1 MVRGLAALLSPNE
14 EVTLRRVAY
23 GVVVAKTLHPG
34 HLARLLSLTLIEDH
48 DGALSITKLGQQRLS
63 RAPVARLDTA
73 PVDIDDSIL
82 ALAKVLKVTKL

>member
-34 HLARLLSLTLIEDH
+34 HLARLRNLALIEDH
-48 DGALSITKLGQQRLS
+48 EGALSITKLGQQRLFKS
-63 RAPVARLDTA
+63 PVARLDTA
-73 PVDIDDSIL
+73 SVVLDDGVRAL
-82 ALAKVLKVTKL
+82 ALALKVTKL